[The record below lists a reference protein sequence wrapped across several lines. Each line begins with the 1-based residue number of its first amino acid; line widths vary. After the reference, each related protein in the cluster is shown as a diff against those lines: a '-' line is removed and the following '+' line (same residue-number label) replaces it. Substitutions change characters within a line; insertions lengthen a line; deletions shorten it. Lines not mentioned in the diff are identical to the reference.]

1 MPKVSAKHTSKIQ
14 IHVICT
20 YIFLYF
26 FFSCT
31 PAVSL
36 KNIIVFES
44 HWFYDIPRV
53 PIRIRNVSSSSTLFW
68 THWRTWP
75 GLHARAVN
83 PFESEVPAVDLL
95 WSGATGRHVDKLK
108 HLIQKI
114 QKKSTNITSL
124 LTLANNSQRA
134 SSLKSWLTSFTFNDY
149 PLSEAL
155 MLTYLISRVC
165 ITPKKISAVPPS
177 SLQPIKLL
185 VSLVISSNTFHYF
198 FAT

>member
-1 MPKVSAKHTSKIQ
+1 MSKVSDKHTSKIQ
-14 IHVICT
+14 ILSLAPI
-20 YIFLYF
+20 F
-26 FFSCT
+26 FFIFFLLY
-31 PAVSL
+31 AVSL

-44 HWFYDIPRV
+44 RWFYDIPRV

-75 GLHARAVN
+75 RLHARAVN
-83 PFESEVPAVDLL
+83 PSESEVPAVDLL

-124 LTLANNSQRA
+124 LTLANNSQCA

>member
-75 GLHARAVN
+75 RVHARAVN
-83 PFESEVPAVDLL
+83 PSESEVPAVDLL
-95 WSGATGRHVDKLK
+95 WSSAMGRHVDRLK

-114 QKKSTNITSL
+114 QLFSSNQNCELSHHSVFSGLIYTEFCQAETNNIHSHARL
-124 LTLANNSQRA
+124 NALCWFMINVRNFF
-134 SSLKSWLTSFTFNDY
+134 SSLVWNVSVQKIL
-149 PLSEAL
+149 
-155 MLTYLISRVC
+155 C
-165 ITPKKISAVPPS
+165 ILFI
-177 SLQPIKLL
+177 L
-185 VSLVISSNTFHYF
+185 VFK
-198 FAT
+198 